1 MNELQ
6 QEKRSRPG
14 DPDGTL
20 THDTQNRNLM
30 LYTTEL
36 RGREAGRTGVSRY
49 IVTSV

>member
-1 MNELQ
+1 MNDKK
-6 QEKRSRPG
+6 EKRSRPG

-36 RGREAGRTGVSRY
+36 RGRDSEKQRPLAY
-49 IVTSV
+49 IITSV